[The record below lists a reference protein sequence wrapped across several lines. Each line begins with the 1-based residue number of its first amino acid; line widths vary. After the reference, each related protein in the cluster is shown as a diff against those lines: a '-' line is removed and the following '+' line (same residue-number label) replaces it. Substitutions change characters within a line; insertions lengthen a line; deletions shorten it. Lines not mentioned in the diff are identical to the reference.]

1 MCLFNSALADAHAKL
16 CKYFVDGAQPALKFL
31 QQICVLDPRNLIDV
45 ERNFDSIDSIPG
57 FEAVTRNEWD
67 LYVNSL
73 GPAAVKYSRDD
84 SFDLTLFWKSKAENL
99 PELYKLASCYCTTTI
114 GSYDVERSFSAYS
127 AILDEKRRSL
137 DESTIKAFHFLN
149 LNLRVQNSNKQ
160 EREQHRTTATCTT
173 NRVTPKESS
182 VPGKARSKSQ
192 EVTAPENPLPGEA
205 REFPRLFNNQKKRSQ
220 HLQPVPETKDTGAC
234 AEGQKDRTENKRKK
248 TDEPNF
254 KQSKTAHK
262 RKKASDTLGAVYRSS
277 LDTYLQVRKEA
288 NTKQAVMSLLRTFN
302 IHQLLG

>member
-1 MCLFNSALADAHAKL
+1 M
-16 CKYFVDGAQPALKFL
+16 
-31 QQICVLDPRNLIDV
+31 LDRRNLIDV

-149 LNLRVQNSNKQ
+149 LNLRVQNSKKQ

-173 NRVTPKESS
+173 NRVTPNESS

-205 REFPRLFNNQKKRSQ
+205 REFPRLFNTRKKEVNISSQ
-220 HLQPVPETKDTGAC
+220 FQRQRTPVPV
-234 AEGQKDRTENKRKK
+234 QK
-248 TDEPNF
+248 
-254 KQSKTAHK
+254 
-262 RKKASDTLGAVYRSS
+262 
-277 LDTYLQVRKEA
+277 VRKTGQR
-288 NTKQAVMSLLRTFN
+288 TKERKLTSLISNSPRQRTKGRKEVIPLGLSTDLPW
-302 IHQLLG
+302 IHTFRSGRKQIPNRQ

>member
-1 MCLFNSALADAHAKL
+1 MSTAL
-16 CKYFVDGAQPALKFL
+16 VL
-31 QQICVLDPRNLIDV
+31 QLSNI
-45 ERNFDSIDSIPG
+45 
-57 FEAVTRNEWD
+57 
-67 LYVNSL
+67 
-73 GPAAVKYSRDD
+73 RDD

-149 LNLRVQNSNKQ
+149 LNLQVQNSNKQ

-173 NRVTPKESS
+173 NRVTPNESS

-220 HLQPVPETKDTGAC
+220 HLQRQRTPVPM
-234 AEGQKDRTENKRKK
+234 QK
-248 TDEPNF
+248 
-254 KQSKTAHK
+254 
-262 RKKASDTLGAVYRSS
+262 
-277 LDTYLQVRKEA
+277 VRKTGQRTKERKLTSLIS
-288 NTKQAVMSLLRTFN
+288 NSPRQCTKGRKEVIPLGLSIDLPWIHIFRSGRKQIPKQAVMSLLRTFN